1 MHGQCHYV
9 INPTAQLRGDVAT
22 PTSDVATPTS
32 LIASVKGHE
41 TMLSCVSYVLKC
53 NAHSRF
59 FQLNTYVVTL
69 RFPKVL

>member
-9 INPTAQLRGDVAT
+9 INPTAQLRG
-22 PTSDVATPTS
+22 DVATPTS